1 MMYLHCILSYASSL
15 DHRYIRY
22 TILYTYYDYKY
33 YFINV
38 VRTNKLSNM
47 KYFKLAYCDTAY
59 NVIIIMLNIFFNI
72 ICINRSCKVFD

>member
-1 MMYLHCILSYASSL
+1 MIIYIIL
-15 DHRYIRY
+15 
-22 TILYTYYDYKY
+22 
-33 YFINV
+33 INV

-72 ICINRSCKVFD
+72 ICINRSCKVID